1 MAKFED
7 KWAKR
12 YTPGLGDKINSA
24 LHHEGPLKPRIGAG
38 AKMVR
43 RQVSIMDKLVSK
55 VESRD
60 SALLRKISAAQA
72 KNDIG
77 TARTLAGEL
86 AEMRKIKRMM
96 MMVRLSLE
104 KIDIRLSMYTDLG
117 DAVSAIVPTI
127 QMMKSLRSKLGRFIP
142 EADTEINQM
151 AETLGN
157 FMGNTMD
164 GDAFSMD
171 QMDGEEVEGIM
182 KEAASVAAEA
192 VESKFPSMPADV
204 QNLRTGNL

>member
-24 LHHEGPLKPRIGAG
+24 LRHEGPLKPRIGSG

-43 RQVSIMDKLVSK
+43 RQVGIIDKLVSK

-60 SALLRKISAAQA
+60 KAMLGKISAAKA
-72 KNDIG
+72 ENNIEM
-77 TARTLAGEL
+77 ARALAGEL
-86 AEMRKIKRMM
+86 AEMRRIKRGM

-117 DAVSAIVPTI
+117 DTVSTIVPTI
-127 QMMKSLRSKLGRFIP
+127 QMMRGLRSKLGRFIP

-171 QMDGEEVEGIM
+171 QVDSEEAESIM
-182 KEAASVAAEA
+182 KEAASVATEA
-192 VESKFPSMPADV
+192 VESKFPSMPTDV
-204 QNLRTGNL
+204 QNLRAGNL